1 MINLKGLKDM
11 FDRVMAAITFA
22 EAGERET
29 ALDMLYDKP
38 EKTKQKRIGSRITDR
53 EENRPSLRV

>member
-1 MINLKGLKDM
+1 MINLKSLKDT
-11 FDRVMAAITFA
+11 FDRMMAAVTFA

-38 EKTKQKRIGSRITDR
+38 EKNKQKRIGSRITSQ
-53 EENRPSLRV
+53 EETRPSLRV